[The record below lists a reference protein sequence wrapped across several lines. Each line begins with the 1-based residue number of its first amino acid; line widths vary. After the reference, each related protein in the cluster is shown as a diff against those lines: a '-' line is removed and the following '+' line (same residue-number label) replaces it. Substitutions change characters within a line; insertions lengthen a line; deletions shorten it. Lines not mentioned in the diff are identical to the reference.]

1 MDNIIN
7 TIYYINS
14 VIQTVFLSLL
24 ENFNSNAKGFISF
37 MSANNIISICL
48 GLIFAT
54 QITNLNNMLI
64 NEIITPILLKI
75 TDKQKISD
83 YKHKILGIEFNTG
96 KIIINIFNVFFVIL
110 FVYILYT
117 IMQKGI
123 TEFIKDINE
132 VVKL

>member
-1 MDNIIN
+1 MTNIVS

-14 VIQTVFLSLL
+14 VIQTVFLSLV
-24 ENFNSNAKGFISF
+24 ENFNSNAKDFISF
-37 MSANNIISICL
+37 LSANNIVSVCL

-64 NEIITPILLKI
+64 NEIITPIMLKI

-83 YKHKILGIEFNTG
+83 YKHTILGIEFNTG
-96 KIIINIFNVFFVIL
+96 KIIMNMFNIFFIIL

-117 IMQKGI
+117 VMQKGI
-123 TEFIKDINE
+123 TEFMQDISTIIK
-132 VVKL
+132 L